1 MANKLSRTLI
11 KKFSISYNEAVKLG
25 ITDEDLKYIHETS
38 PNAFRISVPNT
49 NSNGKRKTKVVH
61 DLIEAIHTK
70 YEFVKQIKEEDK
82 ILKDKNKTLNDA
94 KGRITKYNTVRE
106 GIEVYMEERRKDLE
120 RGFIQDGTYDQDVID
135 FEKSRYLRDSNIFDE
150 IINNVDE
157 ERAQRFVNYLY
168 DIKKK
173 NGERLSTNTIY
184 KPFSFIHKIFNY
196 FKNDLKIIKE
206 NPFENVKNKPQ
217 AVAQDKKYFSEE
229 EMHYVHDKVELQN
242 IRFRTLIILMLDSGI
257 RREEALAIKF
267 GDINR
272 VRRTLTISRAF
283 IKSILDGREI
293 VKPTKTKSSER
304 EIAIT
309 SNCLNL
315 LEKYKQFKE
324 ACGFIVTDD
333 DYVFTAWDS
342 MDLIDPSRFS
352 SEFKRFLQKI
362 NIGKLIPLKNLRTTN
377 TTFFVAKGQNIKA
390 IQKHA
395 GHSSFDTTMTFY
407 AQSNLSE
414 ERKLIN
420 VYEEEFYNK
429 LGLSVAEL
437 YRIVSNR
444 FNDDKKLI
452 GVLEKVCNEYIDDSN
467 FEVQLERCQQYFKE
481 LFPIFNKILK
491 IDSEL
496 NDDDID
502 ALFVG
507 YTSLY
512 LSIKIE
518 PLQPTIKI

>member
-1 MANKLSRTLI
+1 MANKLSKTLI
-11 KKFSISYNEAVKLG
+11 KKFSISYSEAVRLG

-38 PNAFRISVPNT
+38 TDTFRVSVPNPY
-49 NSNGKRKTKVVH
+49 GKRKTKVEH
-61 DLIEAIHTK
+61 ELLTAIHTK
-70 YEFVKQIKEEDK
+70 YDFVKEVQEEGR
-82 ILKDKNKTLNDA
+82 ILEEKNKTLKDS
-94 KGRITKYNTVRE
+94 KGQITKYNTVHE
-106 GIEVYMEERRKDLE
+106 GIEVYMKERQEDLE

-135 FEKSRYLRDSNIFDE
+135 FERSKYLENSKIFDE
-150 IINNVDE
+150 IINNVDD
-157 ERAQRFVNYLY
+157 ERAQKFVNYLY

-173 NGERLSTNTIY
+173 NGERLSENTLY

-196 FKNDLKIIKE
+196 FKDDLKIIDI
-206 NPFENVKNKPQ
+206 NPFDRVKNKPH
-217 AVAQDKKYFSEE
+217 AVAKDKEYFTEE
-229 EMHYVHDKVELQN
+229 EMHYIHDKVELEN
-242 IRFRTLIILMLDSGI
+242 IRFRTLIILMLDSGV

-267 GDINR
+267 GDINK

-283 IKSILDGREI
+283 IKSRLDGREI
-293 VKPTKTKSSER
+293 VKPTKTKASER
-304 EIAIT
+304 EIALT
-309 SNCLNL
+309 SHCLDL
-315 LEKYKQFKE
+315 LEKYRQFKE
-324 ACGFIVTDD
+324 ACGFVVTDD

-342 MDLIDPSRFS
+342 LDLIDPNRFS
-352 SEFKRFLQKI
+352 LEFRKFLKRI
-362 NIGKLIPLKNLRTTN
+362 NINKLIPLKNLRTTN

-390 IQKHA
+390 IQKHE

-414 ERKLIN
+414 ERKLAN

-437 YRIVSNR
+437 YKIVSNR

-452 GVLEKVCNEYIDDSN
+452 SVLEKVCNEYIDSSN
-467 FEVQLERCQQYFKE
+467 FDIQLERCQNYFKE
-481 LFPIFNKILK
+481 LFPIFEKILK
-491 IDSEL
+491 IDSML
-496 NDDDID
+496 NDEEID

-518 PLQPTIKI
+518 PLPPAIKI